1 MSKIHALVED
11 HENEYLEKLKVSQA
25 EITKQSILQM
35 QGGVSKSQQKKYE
48 KSAQQTW
55 SQVHIPNSSMN
66 LHNAV
71 MYL

>member
-1 MSKIHALVED
+1 VSKIHALVED

-48 KSAQQTW
+48 KSAQ
-55 SQVHIPNSSMN
+55 
-66 LHNAV
+66 
-71 MYL
+71 